1 MTSLLDEIYQE
12 AQDTVCPD
20 CGGECELVLTAGAT
34 TSIVC
39 EKCGYVVA
47 CYDDS
52 EPRNEAAIYY

>member
-1 MTSLLDEIYQE
+1 MTNQKMRDEQ
-12 AQDTVCPD
+12 AKADFCPA
-20 CGGECELVLTAGAT
+20 CGGECELVLTAAT
-34 TSIVC
+34 ASIVC